1 MIEGNCLLMLEWTA
15 TGILAFLLGLA
26 GGRLLRSDGAAAD
39 RPQRYPPAPALREW
53 DTPAHGYE
61 ATREAATEAFA
72 RSW

>member
-15 TGILAFLLGLA
+15 YWNLGIPLGLA

-39 RPQRYPPAPALREW
+39 RPQRYPPAPALRG
-53 DTPAHGYE
+53 DTPACGYE
-61 ATREAATEAFA
+61 ATREAAAEAFA